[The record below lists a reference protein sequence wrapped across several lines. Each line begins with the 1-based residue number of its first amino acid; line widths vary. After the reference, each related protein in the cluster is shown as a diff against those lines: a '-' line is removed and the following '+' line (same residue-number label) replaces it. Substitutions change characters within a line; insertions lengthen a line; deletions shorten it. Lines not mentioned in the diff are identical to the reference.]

1 MTTNEPKPIKASLF
15 YFLRSFSWLPW
26 LLFALPAFVFGMFL
40 AKILLQR
47 RELSASFIKQ
57 FCLYLLIVN
66 AAFNLLVL
74 ALL

>member
-1 MTTNEPKPIKASLF
+1 
-15 YFLRSFSWLPW
+15 
-26 LLFALPAFVFGMFL
+26 L

-47 RELSASFIKQ
+47 RELSAGFIKQ